1 MAAPTTQNPGTPA
14 DRSEQPGP
22 TDPTDL
28 PLSSKEPA
36 MSSTTP
42 SALKRRL
49 RLPRVPLP
57 RLRLPR
63 RLPRFGAS
71 VLTKILGLVALMA
84 VLTGSAGAYAVVSLQ
99 DVADRSAQIVAMQ
112 EETLAGLENVRYQQL
127 HAQLVIAQLA
137 ATRSPEMK
145 QRWLD
150 ELAATDAALAE
161 QVDALDSSEIG
172 SWASWQAFWGGF
184 NRWQDQRDTLLVPPA
199 TSGDSAAY
207 DRMVRDVSE
216 PLVATFTEYLD
227 TTRAE
232 LDQHMKTT
240 AGEAAAAADAASRRV
255 IISFLVAIV
264 GGVGLS
270 VLMARRIRAGVVK
283 VRRSLEAMAEGDFTV
298 PAQVRSRDELGT
310 MAAALGQA
318 QQSVRT
324 TLTGV
329 AEAAQTVASAAE
341 ELSAASS
348 QVASGSEETSAQA
361 GVVAAAA
368 EQVSRNVQ
376 AVAAGAEQMGASIRE
391 IAQNA
396 SEAARVAHAATS
408 AAQSA
413 NDTVT
418 RLGSSSAEIGNVVK
432 LITSIAEQTNLLA
445 LNATIEAARA
455 GDAGRGFAVVA
466 GEVKEL
472 AQETARATED
482 IARRVE
488 AIQQDT
494 TGAVAAIGE
503 IGSVIASIN
512 DYQLTIASAV
522 EEQTATTNEMSRG
535 VVEAATG
542 SGEIAENITGVATS
556 AQSSSQ
562 VVGQMTSSVSE
573 LARMSDE
580 LRRRV
585 AAFTY

>member
-1 MAAPTTQNPGTPA
+1 MSIITTVWRRLRLRVPRP
-14 DRSEQPGP
+14 R
-22 TDPTDL
+22 L
-28 PLSSKEPA
+28 
-36 MSSTTP
+36 
-42 SALKRRL
+42 RL
-49 RLPRVPLP
+49 RLPRV
-57 RLRLPR
+57 
-63 RLPRFGAS
+63 GAS

-99 DVADRSAQIVAMQ
+99 DVADRSAQIVEMQ
-112 EETLAGLENVRYQQL
+112 EKTLVGLENVRYQQL

-137 ATRSPEMK
+137 ATNSPEVK

-150 ELAATDAALAE
+150 ELAATDALLAE
-161 QVDALDSSEIG
+161 QVAALDSSEIG

-199 TSGDSAAY
+199 TSGDSEAY

-232 LDQHMKTT
+232 LEAHMGTT
-240 AGEAAAAADAASRRV
+240 ADEAAAAADAATRRV
-255 IISFLVAIV
+255 VISFLVAIV
-264 GGVGLS
+264 GGVALA
-270 VLMARRIRAGVVK
+270 VLMGRRVRAGVVK

-298 PAQVRSRDELGT
+298 PADVRSRDELGA
-310 MAAALGQA
+310 MAASLGQA

-348 QVASGSEETSAQA
+348 QVAAGSEETSAQA

-396 SEAARVAHAATS
+396 SEAARVAHAAT
-408 AAQSA
+408 AAAHSA

-432 LITSIAEQTNLLA
+432 LITSIAEQTNMLA

-494 TGAVAAIGE
+494 TGAVSAIGE